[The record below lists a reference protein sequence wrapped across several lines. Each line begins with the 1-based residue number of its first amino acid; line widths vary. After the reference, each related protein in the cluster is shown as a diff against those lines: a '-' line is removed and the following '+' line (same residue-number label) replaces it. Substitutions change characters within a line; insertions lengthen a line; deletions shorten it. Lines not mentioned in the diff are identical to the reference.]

1 MFVIREAK
9 VKTRKEV
16 SHLPRS
22 TELAVPEA
30 DKRNGKRWLSPLQL
44 ENVVKILAKAV
55 SVVSLRQRLCWRERR
70 AELEGKN
77 TPGNDYEQH
86 VQ

>member
-9 VKTRKEV
+9 VKTRKEEV

-22 TELAVPEA
+22 AELAVPEV

-44 ENVVKILAKAV
+44 ENVVKILAKAYF
-55 SVVSLRQRLCWRERR
+55 SGEPEAEAMLER
-70 AELEGKN
+70 
-77 TPGNDYEQH
+77 T
-86 VQ
+86 